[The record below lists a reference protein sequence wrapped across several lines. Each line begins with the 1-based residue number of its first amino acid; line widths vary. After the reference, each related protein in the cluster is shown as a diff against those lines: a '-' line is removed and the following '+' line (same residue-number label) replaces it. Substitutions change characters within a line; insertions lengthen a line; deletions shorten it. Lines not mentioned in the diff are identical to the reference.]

1 MLFGQL
7 ALVVAAIFTG
17 AAIYINVAEHPARL
31 RLNDRALLTQ
41 WQPSYKRG
49 LAMQAPLAIIA
60 CLLGLIAWWQ
70 TGNWLWVL
78 GAVLMLANWP
88 FTFLAIMPVNNKLMG
103 TKPGSGDSTSRQ
115 MIEKWG
121 WLHAGRSALGA
132 LATLSYLWALNT

>member
-17 AAIYINVAEHPARL
+17 AAVYINVAEHPARL

-49 LAMQAPLAIIA
+49 LAMQAPLAVIT
-60 CLLGLIAWWQ
+60 CLLGLVAWWQ
-70 TGNWLWVL
+70 TGNLLWVL
-78 GAVLMLANWP
+78 GAILMLANWP
-88 FTFLAIMPVNNKLMG
+88 YTFLAIMPTNSKLMA
-103 TKPGSGDSTSRQ
+103 TKPGSGDSTSRR
-115 MIEKWG
+115 MIVRWG

-132 LATLSYLWALNT
+132 MATLFFLGALNV